1 MGGKACQFGAGL
13 VEVVFGAFGAGPQIV
28 AGFCQCGG
36 PGVQRCPQ
44 FLALAFGIGAGLAE
58 LACGFLA
65 GPVSVGAELFE
76 FTRGVVASFLSGVD
90 EGGSVGVSALD
101 RLPRLRLDVGCP
113 VACGADLRVGLGP
126 GLLDLGCGLAAALVG
141 FGPRVSGALFSL
153 PACGFGGLEFP
164 VHFHCRAPCLLGV
177 GFGLLPALGLAGD
190 VGLGVGDLLG
200 CFGLHRLDL
209 RGGCFGVG
217 GPVQLRREFGELAGQ
232 RGHVGADP
240 VAQFRRPCG
249 GHGDRPSQIL
259 GLGAG
264 AGEFLAAPERGQR
277 GVRLAGQRVRLAAV
291 LRFRPG
297 PVVGGARLVLA
308 SGVLAG
314 DGLFSLHHG
323 LLRCAVVPF
332 YIISSCYAMILN
344 EID

>member
-1 MGGKACQFGAGL
+1 MSR
-13 VEVVFGAFGAGPQIV
+13 
-28 AGFCQCGG
+28 
-36 PGVQRCPQ
+36 PGVQRRPQ

-113 VACGADLRVGLGP
+113 VACGADLRVGLGA

-141 FGPRVSGALFSL
+141 FGPRVSGALVSL

-200 CFGLHRLDL
+200 CFGLHGLDL

-217 GPVQLRREFGELAGQ
+217 GPVQLRREFSELAGQ

-259 GLGAG
+259 GLGA
-264 AGEFLAAPERGQR
+264 AGRVSSWRRRNAVSAVCGLPVSVSGWPQYFGFAPAPSSAARGSFSHPGYLQ
-277 GVRLAGQRVRLAAV
+277 VTAWSVFITVSSAV
-291 LRFRPG
+291 P
-297 PVVGGARLVLA
+297 
-308 SGVLAG
+308 
-314 DGLFSLHHG
+314 
-323 LLRCAVVPF
+323 
-332 YIISSCYAMILN
+332 
-344 EID
+344 